1 MESENIFSNQ
11 PVSEPERADDAAPV
25 LTDIKKADT
34 RLYLLLS
41 FFVPCVLVLIGW
53 IFQGV
58 YPFGN
63 GQILVT
69 DFWHQYYPFA
79 NILHGKLQ
87 DISSSLLYT
96 WESGMGSNF
105 LAMMAYYAASPLNLL
120 TILVPE
126 AFLREAMTFILM
138 LKIGFA
144 GLFTGMLLKYV
155 FRRNDVSICCF
166 GTLYAL
172 CSYIMGYYWNTI
184 WIDTVALLP
193 LVILG
198 AVKLVREKKL
208 ALFSASFALALLS
221 NYYIGLFI
229 CIFAVI
235 AFFCICLF
243 ESTGFK
249 RFILS
254 GFRMLGAAALGLA
267 LSAFMLLPAYFALQL
282 TNSADNNFPENISW
296 YENWLDILANMTA
309 FREPTV
315 KEGLPNLYCGI
326 ICVVFIGMYLVSG
339 KIRIREKIA
348 SILVLAFI
356 LISCNMNIL
365 NYIWHGFH
373 FTNMLPYRFSFLF
386 SFVLVVMAYRVFD
399 LILAGKVRL
408 LDVLAMTAIA
418 VGAFAVTWFSDRDD
432 AQTRAMWLSF
442 AMSMFY
448 VVVIFLYQRRI
459 LKPAVMCGAV
469 TIGLLFEMFMQAR
482 TGTQAVGT
490 SDHDSYP
497 TKNAE
502 IQQLLDEIDERDD
515 DLFWRTEISTWYSL
529 NDPALYS
536 YNGVSQFSS
545 MANRSVTTYLRT
557 LGLPGSEAGN
567 RYYYALSSPVTNM
580 FTGVKYI
587 ISRTGEIMETFAMNE
602 IASSGSILAYE
613 NNYTL
618 PIGFITDED
627 ILSYNG
633 EDHSQPF
640 EAQNALFAKATGI
653 SEPLFTSIDVTHS
666 GHTGM
671 NGANGVY
678 KSRYGCY
685 RFSIDESADR
695 HSFKFNFI
703 PDEDSVLYAYFWAD
717 GVSSVN
723 ILQDDVQFGSYSV
736 TKQQGF
742 IAPIG
747 ICDAG
752 VKTSVCA
759 EITDNSVTRGEV
771 RVYVY
776 KLNTEVLE
784 KGYEILKAGSVQLE
798 EFSDTGLEG
807 TVTASEDGVCYFSI
821 PQENGWT
828 AYVDG
833 KKTET
838 STVGGAMLAVPV
850 SSGNHTI
857 KLRYIPQG
865 TVIGAG
871 ATGLGVVLW
880 CAVLYTENFRKRKN
894 IVRQKKEAR
903 HEEP

>member
-1 MESENIFSNQ
+1 MESEYRSA
-11 PVSEPERADDAAPV
+11 EPETPAVID
-25 LTDIKKADT
+25 TKKADT

-41 FFVPCVLVLIGW
+41 FFVPCVLMLIGW

-58 YPFGN
+58 HPFGD

-87 DISSSLLYT
+87 DFSSSLLYT

-105 LAMMAYYAASPLNLL
+105 LAMMAYYAASPLNFL
-120 TILVPE
+120 TLLVPG

-144 GLFTGMLLKYV
+144 GLFTGMFLKYT

-166 GTLYAL
+166 GIMYAL

-193 LVILG
+193 LVMLG
-198 AVKLVREKKL
+198 AVKLVREKKIT
-208 ALFSASFALALLS
+208 LFSIAFALALIS

-229 CIFAVI
+229 CVFSVI

-249 RFILS
+249 RFIFS

-267 LSAFMLLPAYFALQL
+267 ISAFMLLPAFFALQL
-282 TNSADNNFPENISW
+282 TNSADNTFPTDISW
-296 YENWLDILANMTA
+296 YESWLDILANMTA

-326 ICVVFIGMYLVSG
+326 ICVIFIGMFLRSG
-339 KIRIREKIA
+339 SVRIREKIV
-348 SILVLAFI
+348 SVLILAFI
-356 LISCNMNIL
+356 LVSCNMNKL
-365 NYIWHGFH
+365 NFIWHGFH

-386 SFVLVVMAYRVFD
+386 SFVLVVMGYRVFD
-399 LILAGKVRL
+399 LILSRKIKL
-408 LDVLAMTAIA
+408 IDTIAMTLIA
-418 VGAFAVTWFSDRDD
+418 AGAFAVTWFSERDT
-432 AQTRAMWLSF
+432 AQTQAMWMSF

-448 VVVIFLYQRRI
+448 IVVIFLYERRV
-459 LKPAVMCGAV
+459 LKSFVMCALV
-469 TIGLLFEMFMQAR
+469 SLGLMFEMFMQVR
-482 TGTQAVGT
+482 TGTAAVGT
-490 SDHDSYP
+490 SDYDSYP

-502 IQQLLDEIDERDD
+502 IQQLLDEIDTADD
-515 DLFWRTEISTWYSL
+515 DLFFRTEISTWYSL

-580 FTGVKYI
+580 FTGIKYV
-587 ISRTGEIMETFAMNE
+587 ISRTGEIMETYAME
-602 IASSGSILAYE
+602 KTGTSGSVDAYK
-613 NNYTL
+613 NKFTL
-618 PIGFITDED
+618 PIGFMTDGD
-627 ILSYNG
+627 ILTYNG
-633 EDHSQPF
+633 EDYSQPF
-640 EAQNALFAKATGI
+640 DAQNAIFSKATGI
-653 SEPLFTSIDVTHS
+653 TEPLFTPIDVTHS
-666 GHTGM
+666 AHTGM
-671 NGANGVY
+671 NGKNGVY

-685 RFSIDESADR
+685 TFSIDETADS

-703 PDEDSVLYAYFWAD
+703 PEEDSVLYAYFWAD
-717 GVSSVN
+717 GAEKVN
-723 ILQDDVQFGSYSV
+723 ILQDDVQFGSYSF

-747 ICDAG
+747 TCEAG

-759 EITDNSVTRGEV
+759 DVTDSSVKRGSV
-771 RVYVY
+771 RIYVY
-776 KLNTEVLE
+776 KLNTDVLE
-784 KGYEILKAGSVQLE
+784 MGYELLSSGGIQLQ
-798 EFSDTGLEG
+798 EFSDNSLEG
-807 TVTASEDGVCYFSI
+807 TVTAFEDGVCYFSI
-821 PQENGWT
+821 PQEKGWT

-833 KKTET
+833 ERVET
-838 STVGGAMLAVPV
+838 KTVGNAMLAVPV
-850 SSGNHTI
+850 SKGTHTI
-857 KLRYIPQG
+857 KLKYIPQG
-865 TVIGAG
+865 AVAG
-871 ATGLGVVLW
+871 AAASGCGIVIW
-880 CAVLYTENFRKRKN
+880 CAALYAESRRKRIN
-894 IVRQKKEAR
+894 TAKEVKC
-903 HEEP
+903 EES